1 MRLRPMN
8 GNELGAAAGAATT
21 LLKVCPPVG
30 VVTLLSIAVY
40 QATAWYTNDDD
51 EGDSSASRN
60 PDRKDGDRE

>member
-30 VVTLLSIAVY
+30 VVTLLSIGVY
-40 QATAWYTNDDD
+40 QATAWYTDDGE
-51 EGDSSASRN
+51 EGDSSASRS
-60 PDRKDGDRE
+60 PGRKDGDQE